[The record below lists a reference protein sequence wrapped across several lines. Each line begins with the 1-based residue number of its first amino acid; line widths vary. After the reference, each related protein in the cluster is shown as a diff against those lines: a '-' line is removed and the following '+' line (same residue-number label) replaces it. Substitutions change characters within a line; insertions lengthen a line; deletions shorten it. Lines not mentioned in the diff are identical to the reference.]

1 VLAGAGTAG
10 LEILEDLP
18 ELDAVVVPV
27 GGGGLLGGI
36 ACAIKQ
42 SRPAVRVV
50 GVELEAGP
58 GLQPAL
64 DAGHPVPVTRPAG
77 TLADGL
83 IPPFVGQLP
92 LEIARRFVDEVVMVS
107 EGAIEEAMRLILSR
121 AKLCAEGGGAAA
133 TAAILSGRVKFPPG
147 ARVVAL
153 LSGGNV
159 DPQRLGAVLTSS

>member
-1 VLAGAGTAG
+1 M
-10 LEILEDLP
+10 
-18 ELDAVVVPV
+18 
-27 GGGGLLGGI
+27 GGI

-42 SRPAVRVV
+42 THPKVRVIA
-50 GVELEAGP
+50 VELEAGP
-58 GLQPAL
+58 GLRPAL
-64 DAGHPVPVTRPAG
+64 EAGYPVPVARPAG

-92 LEIARRFVDEVVMVS
+92 LEIARRYVDEVVEVS
-107 EGAIEEAMRLILSR
+107 ESEIEEAMRLILSR
-121 AKLCAEGGGAAA
+121 VKLCAEGGGAAA